1 MGTEY
6 SRGYCHHCQE
16 NVLMVRKGPNHI
28 LHFLLSLFTCGFW
41 VIIWILVSIRF
52 GGWRCNRC
60 GYKPTFFSNLMY
72 GLKSNHPEPVIMP
85 EPAEELPNK
94 SANEILQLTDEFGR
108 YIIQ

>member
-1 MGTEY
+1 
-6 SRGYCHHCQE
+6 
-16 NVLMVRKGPNHI
+16 
-28 LHFLLSLFTCGFW
+28 
-41 VIIWILVSIRF
+41 
-52 GGWRCNRC
+52 
-60 GYKPTFFSNLMY
+60 MY